1 LEIVRLAMRSSYRPP
16 VRGEHFNT
24 IAPRYDAL
32 RGQLFEPVLELLVR
46 EADLERRRVLDLGC
60 GTGRFA
66 AALAERH
73 GCSAVGVDPSP
84 AMLAEARKREAGVTW
99 LDGRA
104 EQIPLE
110 DRAVERAFLQTVV
123 HLIEDREAACA
134 ELRRVVEPEGIVAIL
149 TIDPAGAKRFW
160 MAGLM
165 PSWAAIDEARC
176 PDPDVLVAE
185 LEAAGFDSARWTP
198 TPMRLRYTREDAA
211 HLLRERFASSLSLID
226 DAELEAGARRAER
239 DLPPV
244 IEPLLEFVL
253 VLAR

>member
-1 LEIVRLAMRSSYRPP
+1 VRLEVIASSYRAH
-16 VRGEHFNT
+16 VRSEHFNA

-32 RGQLFEPVLELLVR
+32 RGQLFEPVLDLLVR
-46 EADLERRRVLDLGC
+46 EADLAGRRVLDLGC

-66 AALAERH
+66 AALADRH
-73 GCSAVGVDPSP
+73 GCTAVGVDPSP
-84 AMLAEARKREAGVTW
+84 AMLAEARKRKGAITW
-99 LDGRA
+99 LEGRA
-104 EQIPLE
+104 EAIPLE
-110 DRAVERAFLQTVV
+110 DGAVQRAFLQTVV
-123 HLIEDREAACA
+123 HLIEDRPAACA
-134 ELRRVVEPEGIVAIL
+134 ELRRVVEPDGIVAIL
-149 TIDPAGAKRFW
+149 TIDPAGARRFW
-160 MAGLM
+160 MADLM

-176 PDPDVLVAE
+176 PEPDVLVDE
-185 LEAAGFDSARWTP
+185 LAAAGFASAGWTP
-198 TPMRLRYTREDAA
+198 RPMRLRYTREEAA